1 MNEKDI
7 GKVVE
12 ENRGSFLMQNNR
24 ISEIEKEL

>member
-12 ENRGSFLMQNNR
+12 ENRCPFLMQNNR